1 MPTAWNEKKAT
12 DYLKDRATARGL
24 TLHSVWKHWK
34 TGNLYQI
41 VLFSLD
47 EKTLA
52 PLVHYQSLEHPET
65 LPWSREATV
74 FLENVKNG
82 LDWVARFRRE
92 DA

>member
-1 MPTAWNEKKAT
+1 MPTAWNEKKAI
-12 DYLKDRATARGL
+12 DYLKAQATERGL
-24 TLHSVWKHWK
+24 ILGSVWRHGK
-34 TGNLYQI
+34 TDNTYQI

-52 PLVHYQSLEHPET
+52 PLVHYQPLDHPDA
-65 LPWSREATV
+65 LPWTREATV